1 MFVFSFIDGC
11 MSCFYLLVTVNN
23 ATLWTS
29 MYKDLSPTFNYFGYI
44 PRGGI
49 PESYRMMFNIL
60 RNDIKFYDI
69 FYVAQYFI
77 LFFLIIF

>member
-1 MFVFSFIDGC
+1 
-11 MSCFYLLVTVNN
+11 
-23 ATLWTS
+23 